1 MEATDPKE
9 VARTEM
15 KQTEQQSSGRNQD
28 SSNQR
33 LSKEH
38 FASMMELSGSQ
49 KLQTQLKVLQ
59 SIQIT
64 SSVILI
70 NGYKWKISQ
79 LLEAGLHP
87 CLR

>member
-9 VARTEM
+9 VAWTEM

-28 SSNQR
+28 NSNQR

-49 KLQTQLKVLQ
+49 KLQT
-59 SIQIT
+59 
-64 SSVILI
+64 
-70 NGYKWKISQ
+70 
-79 LLEAGLHP
+79 
-87 CLR
+87 